1 LKILITGGAG
11 NLSRDIIPLLQ
22 EHDVYAP
29 EKEDLDITDVFS
41 IRAIINKFSPEV
53 IIHTAAATDVD
64 KCESEPHQT
73 YLVNSYGTENI
84 VRSIRNQRLL
94 FLSTDYVFN
103 GKINRPY
110 SEFDP
115 PDPLSIYGKSKLY
128 AERIIENNLSNYVII
143 RTAWMIN
150 GTNDFITNICRA
162 FKKNGSLKVVDDQRG
177 SPSMTWDIS
186 QAIVK
191 LIDSDYSGI
200 LNITNSKNA
209 TWFEI
214 ASFVFQLKKWDM
226 SLLTRTTREE
236 YNLIARRPDYSV
248 LSGKLFKH
256 IMKYSLPDWNIS
268 LIKHKELSID

>member
-1 LKILITGGAG
+1 MKILITGGAG

-22 EHDVYAP
+22 KHDVYAP
-29 EKEDLDITDVFS
+29 DIEDLDITDALS
-41 IRAIINKFSPEV
+41 IKTLLNKFSPEV

-64 KCESEPHQT
+64 KCEDEPHQA

-84 VRSIRNQRLL
+84 VRSIRNQRLF

-128 AERIIENNLSNYVII
+128 AERIIENNLSNYIII
-143 RTAWMIN
+143 RTSWMIN
-150 GTNDFITNICRA
+150 GKNDFITKICNA
-162 FKKNGSLKVVDDQRG
+162 FKTNGSLKVIDDQRG
-177 SPSMTWDIS
+177 SPTMTWDIS

-191 LIDSDYSGI
+191 LIDTDYSGI
-200 LNITNSKNA
+200 LNISNSKDA

-214 ASFVFQLKKWDM
+214 ACFVFQLKKWDT
-226 SLLTRTTREE
+226 SLISRTTKKE
-236 YNLIARRPDYSV
+236 YNLIAKRPNYSV

-268 LIKHKELSID
+268 LKKHKELSID